1 MTSDDVV
8 EDRSSSARRGWEH
21 RREREEFA
29 AQNIPL
35 EYLPLWEVWKDRFKG
50 TPHERYESF
59 MEFAQSEDGQQELLT
74 ITQGSS
80 DEWLKKELRRKD
92 REWEPWVGPV
102 PFESRH
108 AVEGA
113 RTMAFEYTTEPETI
127 VTIYDDEA
135 LQAMQGWWAGQG
147 DPLYAIYSNG
157 GEAPVHV
164 IEHAISNLESDI
176 ARVKKLGRDQFKL
189 GQGTFTKAEIG
200 ELYAIRDALVGAL
213 ENRGEIQ
220 ERRPTVPAFQR
231 PGVRVR
237 YAYTDGPVRAGT
249 LGTIEGWLPTPYK
262 AQIRWNNGTMSSH
275 TPDEYEVIRRTA
287 TEESHGEA
295 LELEAGTG
303 SDKARWDTLRAQFLA
318 ADEAARAQEIA
329 MRVKWGDAGWRNW
342 ASRGER
348 TKLDKLLERRNKIGN
363 KLFELLL
370 RVSPRGEAWRTGAP
384 AFWIYRDLT
393 WEDAIRPANEPL
405 SVVVPAPY
413 GASHGI
419 TEHGVHEQHHVADYE
434 GMSYEQW
441 LQAAR
446 SHHDAHVHDNTVAR
460 LAYSRGIDPHQFVE
474 MYGGFALEEGGGGLL
489 AVRLDDPKFP
499 GNGGVVV
506 AHPKSAAEF
515 EKLIER
521 RDGARDPN
529 MRLWRGNAP
538 IGTRVSLDGGPT
550 LKEGVQAA
558 GGVNFHVNFQRGERL
573 RIRVKGPDG
582 QPLEAFWFTVD
593 DTMSLNEVALRF
605 AQTAQA
611 GMLIEVVSGK
621 LKWTFQVERFAGQ
634 PSVKRVR
641 GTYTRE
647 GRS

>member
-1 MTSDDVV
+1 
-8 EDRSSSARRGWEH
+8 
-21 RREREEFA
+21 
-29 AQNIPL
+29 
-35 EYLPLWEVWKDRFKG
+35 
-50 TPHERYESF
+50 
-59 MEFAQSEDGQQELLT
+59 
-74 ITQGSS
+74 
-80 DEWLKKELRRKD
+80 
-92 REWEPWVGPV
+92 
-102 PFESRH
+102 
-108 AVEGA
+108 
-113 RTMAFEYTTEPETI
+113 MAFEYTTEPETI

-348 TKLDKLLERRNKIGN
+348 TKLDKLLERRDKIGN

-384 AFWIYRDLT
+384 AFWIHRDLT

-419 TEHGVHEQHHVADYE
+419 TEHGMHEHR
-434 GMSYEQW
+434 M
-441 LQAAR
+441 
-446 SHHDAHVHDNTVAR
+446 
-460 LAYSRGIDPHQFVE
+460 
-474 MYGGFALEEGGGGLL
+474 EGG
-489 AVRLDDPKFP
+489 
-499 GNGGVVV
+499 
-506 AHPKSAAEF
+506 
-515 EKLIER
+515 
-521 RDGARDPN
+521 
-529 MRLWRGNAP
+529 
-538 IGTRVSLDGGPT
+538 T
-550 LKEGVQAA
+550 
-558 GGVNFHVNFQRGERL
+558 NFHVNFQTGERL
-573 RIRVKGPDG
+573 RIRVKGPQG
-582 QPLEAFWFTVD
+582 QPMEAFWYTVEPGPM
-593 DTMSLNEVALRF
+593 TLNEIALRF
-605 AQTAQA
+605 AQTAQT
-611 GMLIEVVSGK
+611 GMLLEIVSGK
-621 LKWTFQVERFAGQ
+621 LKWTFRVEQHAGQ
-634 PSVKRVR
+634 TAVTRVR
-641 GTYTRE
+641 GDYMR
-647 GRS
+647 